1 MDTFLPKSLDALLRS
16 RPFLMWSC
24 AVALAVLACWAVIGA
39 GNNLLVYEGF

>member
-16 RPFLMWSC
+16 RPALAWAC
-24 AVALAVLACWAVIGA
+24 AVVLAVLACWGLLGS